1 MYKLI
6 FDKEVEKF
14 LKKQDM
20 VLRRR
25 IRDALLEL
33 AENPFQASDV
43 KRLKG
48 RQGQFRKRVGDYRII
63 YEIVD
68 KQLIILVL
76 KISSR
81 GSAYKE

>member
-6 FDKEVEKF
+6 FDKEAEKF
-14 LKKQDM
+14 LKKQDA

-25 IRDALLEL
+25 IREALLEL
-33 AENPFQASDV
+33 AENPYKASEV
-43 KRLKG
+43 MRLKG
-48 RQGQFRKRVGDYRII
+48 RLGQFRKRVGDYRII

-68 KQLIILVL
+68 HHLLILVL

-81 GSAYKE
+81 GGAYKE

>member
-14 LKKQDM
+14 IKKQDTN
-20 VLRRR
+20 VRRR

-33 AENPFQASDV
+33 AESPFQASEV

-48 RQGQFRKRVGDYRII
+48 RQGQFRKRVGNFRII